1 MLKHFSQSNILIA
14 GPARNIAQFVAQD
27 IEALLNACNHFK
39 SVKVLVIES
48 DSSDDTLLV
57 LDRLKQA
64 HKQFH
69 YISHGSL
76 AKKMSKRTDRLAYAR
91 NCVIDEVRNNLEYA
105 NIDFIAMADLDGIN
119 RDITSEKIERCWS
132 LKDPWDVITA
142 NQPDRYY
149 DIWTL
154 RHPDWS
160 PDDCLAQRST
170 LEKIMGKDAANN
182 LAVKAKQVSLDPS
195 WGMIEVDSAFGGL
208 GIYKKEA
215 FISGR
220 YIGLDARGNEVSDH
234 ISFHKD
240 LKNAGY
246 RIYINCALVNSN
258 HHIDPPPPPP
268 TAKSM
273 RSINLIQK
281 IGLTLFGKDRFN
293 KYLDLLKLS

>member
-160 PDDCLAQRST
+160 PGDCLTQRST

-240 LKNAGY
+240 LKNEGY

-293 KYLDLLKLS
+293 KYLELLKLS

>member
-1 MLKHFSQSNILIA
+1 MLKPFSKSEILIA
-14 GPARNIAQFVAQD
+14 GPARNIADMVGTD
-27 IEALLNACNHFK
+27 INALFNATTGFK
-39 SVKVLVIES
+39 KNYGLVIES
-48 DSSDDTLLV
+48 DSTDNTINE
-57 LDRLKQA
+57 LDLLKQSY
-64 HKQFH
+64 KDFN
-69 YISHGSL
+69 YISLGNLSK
-76 AKKMSKRTDRLAYAR
+76 AMPKRTARLAYAR
-91 NCVIDEVRNNLEYA
+91 NRILEEVQNNPAYA

-132 LKDPWDVITA
+132 LKDPWDIITA

-160 PDDCLAQRST
+160 PGDCLAQRST
-170 LEKIMGKDAANN
+170 LENIMDKDAANN

-195 WGMIEVDSAFGGL
+195 RGMIEVDSAFGGL

-215 FISGR
+215 FLSGR

-258 HHIDPPPPPP
+258 HHIDPPPPSP

-273 RSINLIQK
+273 RSINFIQK